1 MDATETRPGSGGE
14 MSAVSAGH
22 TPLQSGWTD
31 DDQSAD
37 EEADKEGFRDEDTLF
52 PTSADEFGGFS
63 SSSSWEEEE
72 ADLTEDQDRSKKK
85 SYAERV
91 RIFKLRRNLD
101 QLDSF
106 YKQKEH
112 DVLKAREE
120 LKACRLRIAEL
131 GKQRDVVER
140 DIEELK
146 ESENTAALFRLRALH
161 KRLCS
166 ELQGEEDLES
176 QIEMALTQNELE
188 LCQVEV
194 ELGRFSHL
202 RQEVQREEQ
211 ALEVQQEQQA
221 ARRLRQEETAAR
233 AAELRH
239 RLEKKRQ
246 MNSLK
251 EREAQHRK
259 AVVEAQQNHKKA
271 VLYLKE
277 TMNRIRQKEAEEEMQ
292 SREQME
298 RRVQAVLSLKTNIA
312 ATRENLHAL
321 QARDKARIAR
331 QKEKERLVR
340 ESVRAEGGDVTK
352 YMHQQKQLREL
363 ERKKRAFEEQQKSRK
378 IQIISKI
385 LQEEALL
392 EKRKKYQAQH
402 FPTYRKSLDKA
413 SYSTKTREKLLEY
426 LDLTYGEADEE
437 SYSPEWRIPS
447 PLSEDENPVAE
458 DGAALPE
465 TQPDSQGSPERDDS
479 EEERTTEESLAVPE
493 FTGLWEQKHK
503 EYKIPKDDA
512 KSKPVNLSKMDQEIL
527 ARTLEKQRSG
537 IVRKQVVVGREF
549 KGCPFYSKPE
559 VIHFKDFD
567 VGKTY
572 KKRVTLTNVSY
583 SINFCKLLGVSEHLK
598 DFISVHFEPP
608 GAMSAGMSCD
618 MLVTFKPM
626 INKDLDGKVQFLS
639 QTGPFSVSLKCTIKK
654 CELAVDNSLID
665 FGTHVV
671 GETISRVITLTNR
684 GTLGTHFILVP
695 SSDSGPVQLVSEPFS
710 MEPEVSQEVTCAE
723 VISEG
728 QETSL
733 QQVSGEDCDSAEE
746 NQKPTNGTVS
756 PYTEKETSGKEL
768 KDQEV
773 PSAEHGGAELLG
785 SGKWGVVESSE
796 IKPGEVQEGEIGPL
810 SCIKLQIIF
819 TPTIPGDVQMAF
831 DIRFSDPSAQPIPI
845 TVRGVAIDLPVWVAQ
860 PNVDL
865 KICMYDRLYQD
876 SIVVHSRSSTALRL
890 TFVVCKELR
899 NHLEILPKTGFI
911 QAQSTFN
918 VQLKFLPRHSLPDDT
933 GACFDKETGV
943 LEVPLM
949 IQVADQARPVPFTVH
964 AVVTTSDLEFGRKEL
979 DFGHCS
985 IYESVRT
992 SVLLTNHSLLPQ
1004 DFGFVGIPKFI
1015 DVQPNDGFGTLLP
1028 LETLEIDII
1037 FSPTKAREY
1046 SFELT
1051 CKSGINRDFKLSCRA
1066 VGVHPPLELSHSLV
1080 QFGATAVNDMSTAT
1094 LYVVNSHTSSN
1105 EFTHP
1110 VPRIGRGEI
1119 APVGPTS
1126 FEFINPDN
1134 SDITITPEVGTVMPG
1149 KRCLVQVSFRPSISD
1164 EAIREEAVRLLCR
1177 AEELRV
1183 QELETEKEAASAKR
1197 AELESKKEA
1206 QSELKRGKKQPNP
1219 ASAKTAVKE
1228 KCSKVSVSPKI
1239 CSPFEPPNPR
1249 DIHPE
1254 SETFAAAKASLLR
1267 SFADCFKSYTVP
1279 CFVASGE
1286 TTDGKNPEHLQYSPH
1301 NTLYLELHCPIVRP
1315 PLVVVSDNGRTSVNF
1330 NEVATG
1336 QKVVRRV
1343 TIQNIS
1349 QDSLDLSSSL
1359 LDPNGPF
1366 LLLNALR
1373 HLEPGAMHTLLIS
1386 FSPAQGKKYYETL
1399 QIQTKK
1405 MTLRLNLCGIGLQPT
1420 INCSVEGGL
1429 ISFGYVLE
1437 KESATQMFKLHNT
1450 SSLLVHYSL
1459 KLESLSNFTHEG
1471 LPPFLAS
1478 GLQSQAPVGTQNY
1491 SGLSVF
1497 SVSPIE
1503 GAISPGKSQD
1513 ITVTFQPDH
1522 ESLYYSDRL
1531 KVELMNKQ
1539 TVQEVQLKGAARR
1552 HTMYVSGGDPL
1563 DVPVES
1569 LAFLPPDEE
1578 STELERPPLPVLLT
1592 LKSVYSESTVP
1603 PAVREL
1609 EVGCIRSTQ
1618 PMVKKNVEFALDN
1631 LPVLQQKGFSVDPVK
1646 GTVEPGQ
1653 KKTITVTWAPHSG
1666 QNLTQPLCVSVPLT
1680 VKGDVTEIYNVTLLA
1695 LVVRAPESGSER

>member
-1 MDATETRPGSGGE
+1 

-437 SYSPEWRIPS
+437 SYSPVSRKTY
-447 PLSEDENPVAE
+447 LMKCN
-458 DGAALPE
+458 
-465 TQPDSQGSPERDDS
+465 GSPERDDS

-503 EYKIPKDDA
+503 EYKVQAALNVKMH
-512 KSKPVNLSKMDQEIL
+512 KMDQEIL

-710 MEPEVSQEVTCAE
+710 MEPEKIRSLVTTTISPVHRWIHTVFRIEKKLVRKMSNLFLKITKTQGTEAFP
-723 VISEG
+723 VIF
-728 QETSL
+728 L
-733 QQVSGEDCDSAEE
+733 CDVLSIF
-746 NQKPTNGTVS
+746 Q
-756 PYTEKETSGKEL
+756 
-768 KDQEV
+768 
-773 PSAEHGGAELLG
+773 
-785 SGKWGVVESSE
+785 
-796 IKPGEVQEGEIGPL
+796 VQEGEIGPL

-1164 EAIREEAVRLLCR
+1164 EAIREEAVR
-1177 AEELRV
+1177 
-1183 QELETEKEAASAKR
+1183 
-1197 AELESKKEA
+1197 SKKEA

-1578 STELERPPLPVLLT
+1578 STAVLLT